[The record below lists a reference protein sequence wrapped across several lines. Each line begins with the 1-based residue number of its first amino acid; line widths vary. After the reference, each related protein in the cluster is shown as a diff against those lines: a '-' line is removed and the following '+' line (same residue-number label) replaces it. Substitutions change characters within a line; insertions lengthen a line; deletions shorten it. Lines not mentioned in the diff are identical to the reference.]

1 MDGAIL
7 FASISKKKK
16 KINKLV
22 LTTYNMGQRK
32 YFLSYLLTYYS
43 TGIQGG
49 AKPSLNFKVILM
61 NFVDLLIASSIEITV
76 KEI

>member
-1 MDGAIL
+1 
-7 FASISKKKK
+7 
-16 KINKLV
+16 
-22 LTTYNMGQRK
+22 MGQRK

-43 TGIQGG
+43 IGIQGG